1 MEIKREHHINF
12 WYIILTLLAVML
24 IQDFMV
30 QATQTKTI
38 AYSEFQQL
46 LDQGGVSD
54 IVVGPTTI
62 TGTLKD
68 TKPDEPKKFTT
79 YRVPLELANKLTAA
93 KLSFSGESAARP
105 ARYDPRLDRA
115 LARLSATVD
124 LHDPADDRPRR
135 HGRKSAA

>member
-68 TKPDEPKKFTT
+68 TKPNEPKNFTT
-79 YRVPLELANKLTAA
+79 YRVPLELANQLTAA
-93 KLSFSGESAARP
+93 KLSFSGEPPPGLLVTILGWICPPSVFC
-105 ARYDPRLDRA
+105 YFG
-115 LARLSATVD
+115 S
-124 LHDPADDRPRR
+124 
-135 HGRKSAA
+135 S